1 LCLPYTRRAQYIY
14 YIHEIYLTIRMATT
28 PAYTLIDGRKIST
41 DIKNEITQKVAERKA
56 QGKKLPHLA
65 IILVGDDGASQ
76 TYVDNKVKSCKAV
89 GYHYTMMRFA
99 DTISEEKLMKHI
111 DHVNNDDDVDGF
123 IVQLPLPAHISV
135 ERITEKIRPDKDV
148 DGFTNQNFGSIISR
162 EPLLMPATPYGVME
176 LLRRYNI
183 PTEGKH
189 AVVVGASRIAG
200 APLSMMLTE
209 QGHATVTICHRY
221 TQDLGAYTRSAD
233 ILLVAVGKPGLITAD
248 MVKEG
253 AVVIDIG
260 TTRVEGPE
268 YPKGWAIRGDVD
280 FENVA
285 AKASYITP
293 VPGGVGPMTIAS
305 LLLNTLRAT
314 ELRYP

>member
-1 LCLPYTRRAQYIY
+1 MTD
-14 YIHEIYLTIRMATT
+14 TT
-28 PAYTLIDGRKIST
+28 TYTLIDGRKISS
-41 DIKNEITQKVAERKA
+41 DIKGEISAKVVERKA
-56 QGKKLPHLA
+56 LNKKVPHLA

-76 TYVDNKVKSCKAV
+76 TYVDHKVKACKEV
-89 GYHYTMMRFA
+89 GFHYTMMRFA

-111 DHVNNDDDVDGF
+111 DHVNNDEDVDGF
-123 IVQLPLPAHISV
+123 IVQLPLPEHISV
-135 ERITEKIRPDKDV
+135 EKITEKIRSDKDV
-148 DGFTNQNFGSIISR
+148 DGFTNHNFGSIVSKN
-162 EPLLMPATPYGVME
+162 PLIMPATPFGVME

-183 PTEGKH
+183 ETEGKH
-189 AVVVGASRIAG
+189 AVVVGASRLTG

-209 QGHATVTICHRY
+209 QGHATVTICHKY
-221 TQDLGAYTRSAD
+221 TKDIKSYTLSAD
-233 ILLVAVGKPGLITAD
+233 ILITAVGKPGLITAD

-260 TTRVEGPE
+260 TTRVEGPQF
-268 YPKGWAIRGDVD
+268 KNGFALKGDVD
-280 FENVA
+280 FKAVA

-314 ELRYP
+314 ENRNP